1 MFCGGVSVSHYYRR
15 DRQAGT
21 FEGCACGR
29 FAFGAE

>member
-1 MFCGGVSVSHYYRR
+1 MFCGGVSVSHYRR